1 MWGGVIMSDV
11 IFDGKLVTLYDA
23 EDHEQ
28 NQGIIV
34 AINNVHVFLDLE
46 VTSELISGLNQVA
59 YKLFQ
64 TRSEIYQ

>member
-1 MWGGVIMSDV
+1 MSKI

-23 EDHEQ
+23 EDFDKK
-28 NQGIIV
+28 QGIIV
-34 AINNVHVFLDLE
+34 ACGNVHVFLGLE
-46 VTSELISGLNQVA
+46 ETAELVSGLNQVA

>member
-1 MWGGVIMSDV
+1 MSDV

-23 EDHEQ
+23 EDHEN

-34 AINNVHVFLDLE
+34 AINNVHVFLDLD
-46 VTSELISGLNQVA
+46 TTAELVSGLNQIG

-64 TRSEIYQ
+64 TRSGIYQ